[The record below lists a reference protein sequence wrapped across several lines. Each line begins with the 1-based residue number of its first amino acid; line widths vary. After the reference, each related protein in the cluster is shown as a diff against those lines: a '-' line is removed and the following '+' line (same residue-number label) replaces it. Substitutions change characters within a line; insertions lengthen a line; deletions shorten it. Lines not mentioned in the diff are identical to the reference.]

1 MRGCPWL
8 VGLSEGGGAVLIA
21 LINVRGLCLKGGS
34 TTLQSGALDGVRVE
48 KAIEH

>member
-21 LINVRGLCLKGGS
+21 LINVRGLRLKGGS